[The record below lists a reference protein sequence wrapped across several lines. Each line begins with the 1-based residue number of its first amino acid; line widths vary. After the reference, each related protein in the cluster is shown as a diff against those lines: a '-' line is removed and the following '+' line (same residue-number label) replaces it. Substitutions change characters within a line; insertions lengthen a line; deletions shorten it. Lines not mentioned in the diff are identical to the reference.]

1 MSINLCSD
9 SVPCAEAHST
19 PTITHPQ
26 ITYNDLID
34 DLAAGIKEKKLWK
47 IGVELEQFAFD
58 KATGA
63 ALPYEGMPG
72 IRMLLE
78 HFACK
83 FGWEKIMEDGNPVA
97 LVKDGISVT
106 LEPGGQVEYSGS
118 PVADVT
124 AAVQEMDSFMQDLNS
139 AAEDCGIGFL
149 RKGLH
154 PDWHREDIHWMPK
167 GRYRIMRDYMLKKG
181 RHGIDMMMRS
191 CGAQLNLDFSSEA
204 DMVKKFRVAL
214 ALQPV
219 IVALMANSAKLD
231 GKDTGYASYR
241 SYVWTQTDPDRCGN
255 LDFVFSDDMSFAS
268 YVDYALDVPMYF
280 LYRDG
285 KYLDTAG
292 LSFRDFMAGKLPGF
306 EGMYPSIKDWQDH
319 LTTLFPEV
327 RLKRYLELRAAD
339 CNSDAMVYA
348 MTAFWAGILYDR
360 TALDVMHEMVMGW
373 SVALRHMLPELA
385 AKDGLNADL
394 SSVGYDFR
402 QIVTFALDVAAD
414 GLERDETEA
423 VGILAPFWKK
433 LACTA
438 PEDCGDGAEVA

>member
-1 MSINLCSD
+1 MTVNLCCD
-9 SVPCAEAHST
+9 SVPVPCANAYAA
-19 PTITHPQ
+19 PA
-26 ITYNDLID
+26 ITYQDLID

-58 KATGA
+58 KATGG
-63 ALPYEGMPG
+63 ALPYDGTPG

-83 FGWEKIMEDGNPVA
+83 FGWEKITEDGNVIA
-97 LVKDGISVT
+97 LAKDGISVT

-118 PVADVT
+118 PVENVA
-124 AAVQEMDSFMQDLNS
+124 AAVREMDAFMQDMNS

-167 GRYRIMRDYMLKKG
+167 GRYRIMRDYMQKKG
-181 RHGIDMMMRS
+181 THGIDMMLRS

-219 IVALMANSAKLD
+219 IIALMANSSKID
-231 GKDTGYASYR
+231 GKETGYASYR
-241 SYVWTQTDPDRCGN
+241 SYVWTKTDPDRCGN
-255 LDFVFSDDMSFAS
+255 LDFVFSDDMGFAS

-306 EGMYPSIKDWQDH
+306 EGCYPSIKDWQDH

-339 CNSDAMVYA
+339 CNTDAMVYA
-348 MTAFWAGILYDR
+348 MTGFWAGILYDQA
-360 TALDVMHEMVMGW
+360 ALDAMHDMVTGW
-373 SVALRHMLPELA
+373 PAALRHRLPALA

-394 SSVGYDFR
+394 SPLGYNFR
-402 QIVTFALDVAAD
+402 QIAEVVLDAAEK
-414 GLERDETEA
+414 GLERGEA
-423 VGILAPFWKK
+423 DAAGFLAPFRKK
-433 LACTA
+433 LAGA
-438 PEDCGDGAEVA
+438 CGTDTDMA

>member
-1 MSINLCSD
+1 MPINLCSD
-9 SVPCAEAHST
+9 SVPCADAHTT
-19 PTITHPQ
+19 PTITRQ
-26 ITYNDLID
+26 DLID

-58 KATGA
+58 KATGG
-63 ALPYEGMPG
+63 ALSYEGMPG

-83 FGWEKIMEDGNPVA
+83 FGWEKIMEEGNPVA
-97 LVKDGISVT
+97 LLKDGVSVT

-118 PVADVT
+118 PLPDVK
-124 AAVQEMDSFMQDLNS
+124 AAVQEMDSFMQDLGS

-154 PDWHREDIHWMPK
+154 PDWHRADIHWMPK

-181 RHGIDMMMRS
+181 SHGIDMMMRS
-191 CGAQLNLDFSSEA
+191 CGAQLNLDYSSEA

-214 ALQPV
+214 ALQPLV
-219 IVALMANSAKLD
+219 VALMANSSKLD
-231 GKDTGYASYR
+231 GEETGYASYR

-255 LDFVFSDDMSFAS
+255 LDFVFSEDMSFAS
-268 YVDYALDVPMYF
+268 YIEYALDVPMYF

-292 LSFRDFMAGKLPGF
+292 LSFRDFMVGKLPGF
-306 EGMYPSIKDWQDH
+306 EGMYPDIKDWQDH

-348 MTAFWAGILYDR
+348 MTAFWTGILYDQ
-360 TALDVMHEMVMGW
+360 TALDMMHEMVMSW
-373 SVALRHMLPELA
+373 PVALRRILPQLA
-385 AKDGLNADL
+385 AKDGMRADV
-394 SSVGYDFR
+394 SAIGYDFR
-402 QIVTFALDVAAD
+402 QIVQTALDVAAE
-414 GLERDETEA
+414 GLARGESDA
-423 VGILAPFWKK
+423 VGILAPFWQI
-433 LACTA
+433 LARTA
-438 PEDCGDGAEVA
+438 PDACGDDTVAA